1 MFCKNSCLEYF
12 FSPSSKNEKGS
23 YIFLYFGKWNF
34 VALILRDS
42 LYFLKRKLFLYF
54 GKRKPEKIPYISG
67 NGTFLYFRKR
77 KPQKTSGGNLPSSK
91 NEKKKTLCK
100 SLLHF
105 RKWSFLASTLKNFL
119 IFQEVTCKSWKS
131 KIIYIRFKYKRKRKK
146 VSYTFPYKEAKFS
159 KLKHLLIMIIRHF
172 FSFYNIFFYTQ
183 RIFI

>member
-1 MFCKNSCLEYF
+1 MELCSSNIKRFLI
-12 FSPSSKNEKGS
+12 FSQKKAFL
-23 YIFLYFGKWNF
+23 IF
-34 VALILRDS
+34 R
-42 LYFLKRKLFLYF
+42 
-54 GKRKPEKIPYISG
+54 ETKIPKKFLIFQGTELSYISG
-67 NGTFLYFRKR
+67 NGSPKKLQEVTSRA
-77 KPQKTSGGNLPSSK
+77 QKMK
-91 NEKKKTLCK
+91 KKKTLWK
-100 SLLHF
+100 IHLHF

-119 IFQEVTCKSWKS
+119 IFQEITCKSWKS